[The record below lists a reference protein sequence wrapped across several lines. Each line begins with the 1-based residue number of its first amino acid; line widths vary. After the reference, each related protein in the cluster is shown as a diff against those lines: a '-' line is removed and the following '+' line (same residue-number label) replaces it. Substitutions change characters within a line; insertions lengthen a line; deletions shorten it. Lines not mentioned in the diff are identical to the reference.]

1 MCLYWFYQLDQ
12 KWQKYNWIDFIRIFD
27 SNHKKAVSIAKDIA
41 NVQAKPYT
49 DLARKRL
56 QKLRKKYVL
65 RNSNPDPR
73 VFAFAEVYGIT
84 ISTWFHTNSH
94 ATLGLRSA
102 MGMAILDAFKGC
114 DDIHIAYPT
123 QTLRVTG
130 SNPADMLPTKQAQGL
145 FDPPMME

>member
-1 MCLYWFYQLDQ
+1 MISNYTFDGLRTVWDVVDI
-12 KWQKYNWIDFIRIFD
+12 NITFD

-41 NVQAKPYT
+41 NIQAKPYT

-73 VFAFAEVYGIT
+73 VFAFAESYGIT

-94 ATLGLRSA
+94 ATLGLRSS
-102 MGMAILDAFKGC
+102 MGMAILDAFKSC

-130 SNPADMLPTKQAQGL
+130 AGNPDDLLPQKQAQGL
-145 FDPPMME
+145 FDPPMMD